1 MGLLNQGPGQF
12 FLFAGVVLLVFVS
25 VSAPVATWLYFLK
38 AEAGGIEIRFGN
50 WGYCIRTGDGGDWN
64 CSDKSL
70 GYDADNVVDI
80 ISSTGDVSGAIIR
93 GLTFSMILHPIA
105 AAISLLAML
114 VALTTNVC
122 LDICGSLIA
131 FFAFL
136 VCLVALICDSVL
148 FVTARHRINDNLPGS
163 PASLSN
169 CYWMVV
175 AATVSLFIASLTVC
189 LGSASARRQKR
200 ARESAAY
207 SAAPAPVMYEKR
219 HWWNRNK
226 Y

>member
-12 FLFAGVVLLVFVS
+12 FLFAAFVLLVFVS

-38 AEAGGIEIRFGN
+38 AETSGVEIRFGV
-50 WGYCIRTGDGGDWN
+50 WGYCTRAGSGDWT
-64 CSDKSL
+64 CTSKSL
-70 GYDADNVVDI
+70 GYDADTAVDI
-80 ISSTGDVSGAIIR
+80 IASTGDISGAVIK
-93 GLTFSMILHPIA
+93 GLTYTMVLHPIA
-105 AAISLLAML
+105 AGIALIAML

-122 LDICGSLIA
+122 LDICGSLIS
-131 FFAFL
+131 FFSFL

-148 FVTARHRINDNLPGS
+148 WITARSRINSDLSGS

-175 AATVSLFIASLTVC
+175 AATISLFIASLTVC
-189 LGSASARRQKR
+189 LGSARARRQKR
-200 ARESAAY
+200 ARDSANY
-207 SAAPAPVMYEKR
+207 GPAPVMSEKR
-219 HWWNRNK
+219 HWWQRNR